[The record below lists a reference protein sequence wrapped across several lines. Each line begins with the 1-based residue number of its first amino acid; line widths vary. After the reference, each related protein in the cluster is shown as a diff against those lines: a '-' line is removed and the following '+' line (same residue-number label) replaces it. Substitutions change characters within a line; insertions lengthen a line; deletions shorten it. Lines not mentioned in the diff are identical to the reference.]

1 MANTIELHPRTPGK
15 SRDARALR
23 RAGQIPGILYGLG
36 KDPTPFAVDVPSL
49 REALTGEGGRH
60 AVFELKIPGRRGSL
74 NAVLKDF
81 QVDPVRDRLIHVDML
96 EISMTEKLVAAVV
109 VRLEGD
115 APGVRDGGVLD
126 QPLYELQVEALPADL
141 PAELV
146 VDVSGLEIGGAI
158 KVSDVA
164 APAGVTIVTDPEASI
179 AIILQATRVEDLEAE
194 AAEGEAVEGEAAEGA
209 EGAESSASAEAG
221 SGDEAE

>member
-1 MANTIELHPRTPGK
+1 MANTLELHPRTPGK
-15 SRDARALR
+15 TRDARALR
-23 RAGQIPGILYGLG
+23 HAGKIPGILYGLG
-36 KDPTPFAVDVPSL
+36 KEPTPFAIDVPAL
-49 REALTGEGGRH
+49 REALAGEGGRH
-60 AVFELKIPGRRGSL
+60 AVFELTIAGRRGSL
-74 NAVLKDF
+74 HAVLKDF

-96 EISMTEKLVAAVV
+96 EISMTERLVAAVV

-146 VDVSGLEIGGAI
+146 VDVSTLEIGGAI

-194 AAEGEAVEGEAAEGA
+194 AAEGEAVEGEGEAAEGA
-209 EGAESSASAEAG
+209 EAEGADAD
-221 SGDEAE
+221 SGDAAE

>member
-1 MANTIELHPRTPGK
+1 
-15 SRDARALR
+15 
-23 RAGQIPGILYGLG
+23 
-36 KDPTPFAVDVPSL
+36 
-49 REALTGEGGRH
+49 
-60 AVFELKIPGRRGSL
+60 
-74 NAVLKDF
+74 
-81 QVDPVRDRLIHVDML
+81 VRDRLIHVDML

-164 APAGVTIVTDPEASI
+164 APAGVTIVTDPEASV

-209 EGAESSASAEAG
+209 EGAEPSAGAEAG

>member
-15 SRDARALR
+15 TREARALR

-36 KDPTPFAVDVPSL
+36 KEPTPFAVDVPAL

-60 AVFELKIPGRRGSL
+60 AVFELTIAGRRGSL

-126 QPLYELQVEALPADL
+126 QPLHELQVEALPADL

-146 VDVSGLEIGGAI
+146 VDVSALEIGGSI
-158 KVSDVA
+158 KVADVA

-179 AIILQATRVEDLEAE
+179 ATIVQATRVEEPEAE
-194 AAEGEAVEGEAAEGA
+194 AAEGEAAEGEAAEGGEPA
-209 EGAESSASAEAG
+209 ASGEAG